1 MLSARDSIE
10 TDARLPPSQILEAWI
25 EVVVLWGLALAA
37 AVHYGRLVIA
47 GIEVPD
53 AFVTLCGTAYIS
65 EFFMVHSGVAIG
77 STLEHQELFPEWK
90 SLRYFNK
97 YVAGEESG
105 RHLVIWEYE
114 SLTAFEEYKKRRANY
129 EGPYEEYKVN
139 DPYYKGVFDHSR
151 MKMEFWNDVDRDMW
165 IE

>member
-1 MLSARDSIE
+1 MAVFEVESWTVKEGKDKEHAEAMRQWLS
-10 TDARLPPSQILEAWI
+10 W
-25 EVVVLWGLALAA
+25 VK
-37 AVHYGRLVIA
+37 
-47 GIEVPD
+47 
-53 AFVTLCGTAYIS
+53 
-65 EFFMVHSGVAIG
+65 
-77 STLEHQELFPEWK
+77 EHRELFPEWK

-105 RHLVIWEYE
+105 RHVVIWEYE
-114 SLTAFEEYKKRRANY
+114 SLTAFEQYKKRRANY